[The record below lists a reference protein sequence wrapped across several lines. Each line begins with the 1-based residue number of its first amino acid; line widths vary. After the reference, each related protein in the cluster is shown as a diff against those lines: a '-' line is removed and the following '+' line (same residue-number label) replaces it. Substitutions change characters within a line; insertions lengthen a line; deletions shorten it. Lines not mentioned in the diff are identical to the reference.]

1 MGSREIFSF
10 YNFVFYITESAG
22 MKSDRRTFIKNAAAV
37 AAASVIPF
45 EAFSIG
51 RGGVSANDKIRV
63 ALVGGNSMGWSDL
76 TSFLKNKEVECV
88 ALCDID
94 KNILTNRTNELL
106 KLGLPKPQLYVD
118 YRLMLENKDI
128 DAVIIGTP
136 DHWHCLIF
144 VNSLE
149 AGKHVYV
156 EKPIGNSIAE
166 INIMQ
171 KAAKKYSKI
180 VQVGQWQR
188 SQPHFVDAINYVKS
202 GKLGRIRVCKA
213 WSFVDWKSAVPKI
226 PDSAVP
232 AGVDYNMWL
241 GPAPKRPFNK
251 NRFHFTWRWYWEYGN
266 GLMTDWGVHLIDY
279 ILYGMGK
286 SIPESVMAIG
296 GKYAFPED
304 DMVTPDTMTAVY
316 DFKDFTMIWEHTIG
330 IGLGNWKR
338 PHGMAYTGENG
349 TLVLDRNGWEVI
361 PEKQKIEAVPLQKNV
376 GSGLDIHVKN
386 FLDCMQNNTPQKLN
400 AGIDVGRNV
409 ALVAQMGNVAY
420 RSGEKVKWDNAKQ
433 QFTSATANKFIV
445 PQYNNG
451 WTLPKY

>member
-1 MGSREIFSF
+1 MTSRR
-10 YNFVFYITESAG
+10 N
-22 MKSDRRTFIKNAAAV
+22 FIKTSSVLAAG
-37 AAASVIPF
+37 SVLSV
-45 EAFSIG
+45 EAISKACAT
-51 RGGVSANDKIRV
+51 VSPSDKVRV

-76 TSFLKNKEVECV
+76 SSFLKNSDVECV

-94 KNILTNRTNELL
+94 RNVLNRVTDAVV
-106 KLGLPKPQLYVD
+106 KLNRQQPKLYTD
-118 YRLMLENKDI
+118 YRNMLENKDI

-136 DHWHCLIF
+136 DHWHCLILCDA
-144 VNSLE
+144 LE

-171 KAAKKYSKI
+171 KAVKKHKKM

-213 WSFVDWKSAVPKI
+213 WSFVDWKTAVLKV
-226 PDSAVP
+226 PDTPVP
-232 AGVDYNMWL
+232 EGVDYDMWL
-241 GPAPKRPFNK
+241 GPAPRRPFNK

-279 ILYGMGK
+279 ILYGMDK
-286 SIPESVMAIG
+286 SIPSSVMAIG
-296 GKYAFPED
+296 GKYAFPDD

-316 DFKDFTMIWEHTIG
+316 DFRDFTMIWEHTIG

-349 TLVLDRNGWEVI
+349 TLVLDRNGWEVF
-361 PEKQKIEAVPLQKNV
+361 PEKQKIEAVPLQNNV
-376 GSGLDIHVKN
+376 GVGLDIHVRN
-386 FLDCMQNNTPQKLN
+386 FLDCIRNNTPQKLN
-400 AGIDVGRNV
+400 AGIDIGRNV
-409 ALVAQMGNVAY
+409 ALVAQMGNIAY
-420 RSGEKVKWDNAKQ
+420 RTGEKVFWDNEKQ
-433 QFTSATANKFIV
+433 EFSTETANKLITPV
-445 PQYNNG
+445 YNNG
-451 WTLPKY
+451 WNLPRY

>member
-1 MGSREIFSF
+1 ML
-10 YNFVFYITESAG
+10 
-22 MKSDRRTFIKNAAAV
+22 
-37 AAASVIPF
+37 
-45 EAFSIG
+45 SIDALSKA
-51 RGGVSANDKIRV
+51 RMNIAPSDKIQV

-76 TSFLKNKEVECV
+76 SSFLSNPEVECV
-88 ALCDID
+88 ALCDVD
-94 KNILTNRTNELL
+94 RNVLNRRTDDIV
-106 KLGLPKPQLYVD
+106 KMGRPRPKLYVD
-118 YRLMLENKDI
+118 YRKMLENKDI
-128 DAVIIGTP
+128 DVVIIGTP
-136 DHWHCLIF
+136 DHWHCLILCD
-144 VNSLE
+144 SLE
-149 AGKHVYV
+149 AGKHAYV

-166 INIMQ
+166 INIMY
-171 KAAKKYSKI
+171 KAVKKYGKI

-188 SQPHFVDAINYVKS
+188 SQPHFLDAVKYLKS

-213 WSFVDWKSAVPKI
+213 WSFVDWKGAIPKV
-226 PDSAVP
+226 PDSPVP
-232 AGVDYNMWL
+232 DGVDYNMWL

-279 ILYGMGK
+279 ILYGMNK

-296 GKYAFPED
+296 GKYAFPDD

-330 IGLGNWKR
+330 IGLGNWSR

-361 PEKQKIEAVPLQKNV
+361 PEKQKIEAVPVQKNV
-376 GSGLDIHVKN
+376 GVGLDIHVRN
-386 FLDCMQNNTPQKLN
+386 YLDCLKNNTPQKLN

-409 ALVAQMGNVAY
+409 ALVAQMGNIAY
-420 RSGEKVKWDNAKQ
+420 RTGEKVSWNNEKQ
-433 QFTSATANKFIV
+433 QFTSSAANKLII

-451 WTLPKY
+451 FSLPKY

>member
-1 MGSREIFSF
+1 
-10 YNFVFYITESAG
+10 
-22 MKSDRRTFIKNAAAV
+22 MKSDRRTFIKTASVV
-37 AAASVIPF
+37 AAGSIIPF
-45 EAFSIG
+45 ETFSIG
-51 RGGVSANDKIRV
+51 RPGVSANSKIRV
-63 ALVGGNSMGWSDL
+63 GLVGCNSMGWSDL
-76 TSFLKNKEVECV
+76 TSFLKNKDAECV
-88 ALCDID
+88 ALCDVD
-94 KNILTNRTNELL
+94 KNVLTNRTNELI
-106 KLGLPKPQLYVD
+106 KQNLPKPKLYTD
-118 YRLMLENKDI
+118 YRNMLENKDI
-128 DAVIIGTP
+128 DAVIVGTP

-144 VNSLE
+144 VNALE

-156 EKPIGNSIAE
+156 EKPIGNSISE

-171 KAAKKYSKI
+171 KAAKKHAKI

-188 SQPHFVDAINYVKS
+188 SQPHFVDAINFVKS
-202 GKLGRIRVCKA
+202 GKLGKIRVCKA
-213 WSFVDWKSAVPKI
+213 WSFVDWKGAVPKV
-226 PDSAVP
+226 PDSPVP
-232 AGVDYNMWL
+232 DGVDYNMWL

-279 ILYGMGK
+279 ILYGMNK

-296 GKYAFPED
+296 GKYAFPDD
-304 DMVTPDTMTAVY
+304 DMNTPDTMTAVY

-361 PEKQKIEAVPLQKNV
+361 PEKQKMEAVPVQKNV
-376 GSGLDIHVKN
+376 GNGLDIHTRN
-386 FLDCMQNNTPQKLN
+386 FLDCIINNTPQKLN
-400 AGIDVGRNV
+400 AGIDIGRNV
-409 ALVAQMGNVAY
+409 ALVAQMGNIAF
-420 RSGEKVKWDNAKQ
+420 RSGEKVLWDNNKQ
-433 QFTSATANKFIV
+433 QFTSSTANKFIV